1 MGIFL
6 NALAGILALLLFF
19 LAIGVVVNVISSG
32 NRLKSLTEGA
42 LILLLFLIAF
52 NFVYSISPM
61 GKSSSLKST
70 SSQTPI
76 PTETQTVSE
85 ACREIPRF
93 GNDACGTCKE
103 CQYLEKN
110 DCPGQNSSTCESI
123 FKHCNA
129 LILSQSC
136 R

>member
-61 GKSSSLKST
+61 GKSSLLKST

-85 ACREIPRF
+85 A
-93 GNDACGTCKE
+93 
-103 CQYLEKN
+103 
-110 DCPGQNSSTCESI
+110 
-123 FKHCNA
+123 
-129 LILSQSC
+129 
-136 R
+136 